1 MQTTQSIFFL
11 CNTSEAI
18 FFKINRLLNPN
29 FLYFCSNDST
39 IRQTQFLMTSTL
51 QLPPILFWDIDAS
64 KLDYDAKAR
73 YVIGRVVMYGTLADW
88 QAILAYYGSERV
100 RDEMLQERY
109 LDKKTLNFLSF
120 YFEKPKSEFRCYI
133 LQQSTPQHWDY

>member
-1 MQTTQSIFFL
+1 
-11 CNTSEAI
+11 
-18 FFKINRLLNPN
+18 
-29 FLYFCSNDST
+29 
-39 IRQTQFLMTSTL
+39 MTSTL